1 MGGIAS
7 GSREPNHISQKGIIY
22 KIRVYNWV
30 GGIYRV
36 IPARLIININ
46 IASIEWRAD
55 AATFTSMEVG
65 KKSLRDQFWKEVLI
79 GLLIIYFSFVNEIVI

>member
-55 AATFTSMEVG
+55 AATFTSRSGMTIVP
-65 KKSLRDQFWKEVLI
+65 SLILVRFVL
-79 GLLIIYFSFVNEIVI
+79 SP